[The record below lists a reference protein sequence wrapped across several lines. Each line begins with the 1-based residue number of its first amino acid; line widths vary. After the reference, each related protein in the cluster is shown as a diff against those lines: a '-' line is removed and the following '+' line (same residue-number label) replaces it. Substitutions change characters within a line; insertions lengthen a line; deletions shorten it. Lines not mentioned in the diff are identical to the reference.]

1 MAAGRF
7 SVDDVSLVFQT
18 ARPPVYL
25 GLSWVPPLRQWE
37 REKIRIPFT
46 TCLLA
51 FQQLKFEEEIPKTT

>member
-37 REKIRIPFT
+37 REKIPNSFHDLFVSFST
-46 TCLLA
+46 V
-51 FQQLKFEEEIPKTT
+51 EI